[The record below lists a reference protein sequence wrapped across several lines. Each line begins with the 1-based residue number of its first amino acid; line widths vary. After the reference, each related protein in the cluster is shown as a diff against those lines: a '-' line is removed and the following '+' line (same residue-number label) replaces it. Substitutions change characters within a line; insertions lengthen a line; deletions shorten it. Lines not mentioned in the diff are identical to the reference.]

1 MDATSRRV
9 REKVAH
15 RKSDKG
21 RLDIVSAAVA
31 AFLSDAAGRRV
42 LGEMRALAG
51 KDLKKPT
58 QHKHLLQAGVQAVR
72 FYLDRE
78 NATLA

>member
-1 MDATSRRV
+1 MTRPLTRR
-9 REKVAH
+9 
-15 RKSDKG
+15 
-21 RLDIVSAAVA
+21 
-31 AFLSDAAGRRV
+31 GRRV
-42 LGEMRALAG
+42 NGEMRALAG

-78 NATLA
+78 NATLT